1 MCVCVCV
8 CVCVCICVCMW
19 MYKMVVEITK
29 ETWGKCGIKSLIY
42 HNKEENINEL
52 WIKMSDIEIQLG
64 RSNTADVALKRN
76 QLNQK
81 IQR

>member
-1 MCVCVCV
+1 MCVCN
-8 CVCVCICVCMW
+8 CI
-19 MYKMVVEITK
+19 YKMVVEITK
-29 ETWGKCGIKSLIY
+29 ETRGKCGTKSLIY

>member
-1 MCVCVCV
+1 
-8 CVCVCICVCMW
+8 

-29 ETWGKCGIKSLIY
+29 ETREKCGTKSLIY

-52 WIKMSDIEIQLG
+52 WIKMSYIEIQLG